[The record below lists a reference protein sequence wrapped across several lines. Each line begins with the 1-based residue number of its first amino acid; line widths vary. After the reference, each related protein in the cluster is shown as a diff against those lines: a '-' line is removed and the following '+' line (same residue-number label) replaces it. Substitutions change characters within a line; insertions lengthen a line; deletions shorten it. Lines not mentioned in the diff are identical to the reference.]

1 MTAVA
6 DQLFADLS
14 AWQAVLDR
22 HQDLFDD
29 MLPGSRIGLLP
40 RSCSNV
46 MPGKRITGLAGA
58 EFNLPEGKM
67 LAWEAREDGM
77 QARFRPCSSFAD
89 AQADLLLLAD
99 DVALAAIHE
108 NLNGNT
114 LLTMRRMIRTGNILF
129 FVMKTKQEL
138 QDAGYEDFLDSLG
151 LAFLGAC
158 R

>member
-1 MTAVA
+1 MTPQVEQA
-6 DQLFADLS
+6 FADLS
-14 AWQAVLDR
+14 VWQAVLDR
-22 HQDLFDD
+22 HQELFDG

-40 RSCSNV
+40 RACSSV
-46 MPGKRITGLAGA
+46 LPGKRLAGLAA
-58 EFNLPEGKM
+58 AKFNLPGGKM
-67 LAWEAREDGM
+67 LAWEAQDDGM

-89 AQADLLLLAD
+89 AQADLLLLPD
-99 DVALAAIHE
+99 DVALAAIYE
-108 NLNGNT
+108 NLNGDT

-129 FVMKTKQEL
+129 FVMKSKHEL